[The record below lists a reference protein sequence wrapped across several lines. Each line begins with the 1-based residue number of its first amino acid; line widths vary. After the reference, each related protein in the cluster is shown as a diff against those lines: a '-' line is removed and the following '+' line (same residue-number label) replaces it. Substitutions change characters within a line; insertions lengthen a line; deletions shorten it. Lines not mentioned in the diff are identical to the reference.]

1 MRPIEEPGFCKFLR
15 WIVGVFY
22 PRMELV
28 GLENL
33 PEEPFVLVGNHSQ
46 AHGAIIAEE
55 RLPFDLYTWCN
66 YQMMDKKEVCA
77 YALKDFWQDKPKAL
91 QPLYWLVSR
100 IIKYPAVY
108 IMSHARTIAVYHDNR
123 CISTFRK
130 SLEKLQDG
138 YNLVIYPEC
147 RERYNNIVYEFQDRF
162 IDLAKMYYKRSGKR
176 LSFVPM
182 YLAPKL
188 KKIFFGKPIVYDPET
203 SMDVQRGQIKQQLM
217 DTITEIACAQP
228 LHTVIPYRNV
238 PKKQYP
244 KNLPCEVYR
253 VETTNG

>member
-46 AHGAIIAEE
+46 AHGAVVAEE

-91 QPLYWLVSR
+91 QPLYWLVSK

-147 RERYNNIVYEFQDRF
+147 RERYNNIIYEFQDRF

-188 KKIFFGKPIVYDPET
+188 KKIFFGKPIAYDPEI

>member
-1 MRPIEEPGFCKFLR
+1 MRPIEEPGLCKFLR
-15 WIVGVFY
+15 WIVGAVY
-22 PRMELV
+22 PKMELV

-66 YQMMDKKEVCA
+66 YQMMEKKEVCA
-77 YALKDFWQDKPKAL
+77 YALEDFWQDKPKAM
-91 QPLYWLVSR
+91 QPVYWLLSR
-100 IIKYPAVY
+100 LIQYPAVY
-108 IMSHARTIAVYHDNR
+108 ILSHARTIAVYHDNR

-130 SLEKLQDG
+130 SLEKLQEG
-138 YNLVIYPEC
+138 YNLVIYPES
-147 RERYNNIVYEFQDRF
+147 RECYNNIVYEFQSRF
-162 IDLAKMYYKRSGKR
+162 IDLARMYYKRSGKC

-188 KKIFFGKPIVYDPET
+188 KKIFFGQPIVYNPEIP
-203 SMDVQRGQIKQQLM
+203 MDLQRGQIKQQLM
-217 DTITEIACAQP
+217 DAITEIHCAQP

-238 PKKQYP
+238 PKRQYP
-244 KNLPCEVYR
+244 KNLPLEAYC
-253 VETTNG
+253 VETTKG